1 MMAALL
7 PHPLLSLAVA
17 VTWVLLA
24 NDVTPGAVLLG
35 LAIGIAVPRF
45 TAVYWPER
53 ARIGSPGRILGY
65 AFVVLRDIVVSN
77 IEVARLVLFR
87 PARALRSRTVTIP
100 LDLDSPEAV
109 TVLAGTITMTPG
121 TLTADYDPARHTL
134 SVHCLDAADP
144 DAVVADIKAR
154 YETPLRSIFR

>member
-7 PHPLLSLAVA
+7 PHPLLSVAVA
-17 VTWVLLA
+17 VTWILLA
-24 NDVTPGAVLLG
+24 NDLTPGAVLLG
-35 LAIGIAVPRF
+35 LVVGVAVPRF
-45 TAVYWPER
+45 TSVYWPER
-53 ARIGSPGRILGY
+53 ARIGGPGQILRYLG
-65 AFVVLRDIVVSN
+65 VVLHDIVVSN
-77 IEVARLVLFR
+77 VEVARLVLFR
-87 PARALRSRTVTIP
+87 PARALRSRTVVIP
-100 LDLDSPEAV
+100 LELDSPEAV

-144 DAVVADIKAR
+144 DAVVAEIKAR